1 MTAYLKVRPVAV
13 AGVAKL
19 LTAFLTPANN
29 NNTCG
34 RVLSLR
40 VGAGALRNGSRYLA
54 AAKDVTLV
62 RLRLQDFKILNFHA
76 TWINS

>member
-29 NNTCG
+29 NNNKKVNNTCG

-40 VGAGALRNGSRYLA
+40 VSGPEPSGAGVGIWLQPKTSLWSGSG
-54 AAKDVTLV
+54 
-62 RLRLQDFKILNFHA
+62 FKILKF
-76 TWINS
+76 